1 VQSDVLEKILIVD
14 DEPQI
19 TRVLRSSLVSNGYLV
34 ETASDGI
41 SALEK
46 MAIWSPDMVITDISM
61 PRMDGIALCSEI
73 RAHSNIPILV
83 LSVRDQEG
91 SKVKALDAGADDY
104 VIKPFS
110 IQELLARVRAHMR
123 RLRTVTGEIETAPV
137 EIGDFRIDPD
147 KRRVEVSGREIH
159 LSPKEFDLL
168 FYMAQRPERVLTHR
182 KLLAA
187 IWGLHAVEQPESLR
201 VLVATLRRKIEPEE
215 EPKYIIND
223 PWVGYRF
230 QPGRMAENTPI

>member
-1 VQSDVLEKILIVD
+1 MQNDILGKILVVD

-19 TRVLRSSLVSNGYLV
+19 TRVLRSSLVSNGYVV

-46 MAIWSPDMVITDISM
+46 IAVWTPDMVITDISM
-61 PRMDGIALCSEI
+61 PRMDGIALCAEI
-73 RAHSNIPILV
+73 RAHSNMPILV

-104 VIKPFS
+104 IIKPFG
-110 IQELLARVRAHMR
+110 IQELLARVRAQMR
-123 RLRTVTGEIETAPV
+123 RLRITSEETETAPL

-182 KLLAA
+182 KLLTA
-187 IWGLHAVEQPESLR
+187 IWGAHAVEQPESLR
-201 VLVATLRRKIEPEE
+201 VLVATLRKKIEPEG

-230 QPGRMAENTPI
+230 QPGQMI

>member
-1 VQSDVLEKILIVD
+1 MQKEALGRILVVD

-19 TRVLRSSLVSNGYLV
+19 TRVVRSALISNGYAV
-34 ETASDGI
+34 EVASDGFT
-41 SALEK
+41 ALAKLAE
-46 MAIWSPDMVITDISM
+46 WSPDMVITDLSM

-73 RAHSNIPILV
+73 RRQSNLPILV
-83 LSVRDQEG
+83 LSVRDQDD

-104 VIKPFS
+104 VTKPFS
-110 IQELLARVRAHMR
+110 MEELLARVRAHMR
-123 RLRTVTGEIETAPV
+123 RLWSTGRETEAIPLDV
-137 EIGDFRIDPD
+137 GDFRIDSD
-147 KRRVEVSGREIH
+147 KRLVEVCGREVH

-182 KLLAA
+182 KLLTA
-187 IWGLHAVEQPESLR
+187 IWGARAVEQPESLR
-201 VLVATLRRKIEPEE
+201 VLVAMLRKKIEPEG

-230 QPGRMAENTPI
+230 EPGNGS

>member
-1 VQSDVLEKILIVD
+1 VQNDIVGKILVVD

-19 TRVLRSSLVSNGYLV
+19 TRVLRSSLVSNGYVV

-46 MAIWSPDMVITDISM
+46 IAAWSPDMVITDISM
-61 PRMDGIALCSEI
+61 PRMDGIALCAEI
-73 RAHSNIPILV
+73 RAHSNTPILV
-83 LSVRDQEG
+83 LSVRDQEA

-104 VIKPFS
+104 IIKPFG
-110 IQELLARVRAHMR
+110 IQELRARVRAQMR
-123 RLRTVTGEIETAPV
+123 RLRITTGETETAPL

-182 KLLAA
+182 KLLTA
-187 IWGLHAVEQPESLR
+187 IWGAHAVEQPESLR
-201 VLVATLRRKIEPEE
+201 VLVATLRRKIEPEG

-230 QPGRMAENTPI
+230 QPGQAA

>member
-1 VQSDVLEKILIVD
+1 MQKEALGRILVVD

-19 TRVLRSSLVSNGYLV
+19 TRVVRSALISNGYAV
-34 ETASDGI
+34 EVASDGFT
-41 SALEK
+41 ALAKLAE
-46 MAIWSPDMVITDISM
+46 WSPDMVITDLSM

-73 RAHSNIPILV
+73 RRESNLPILV
-83 LSVRDQEG
+83 LSVRDQDD
-91 SKVKALDAGADDY
+91 SKIKALDAGADDY
-104 VIKPFS
+104 VTKPFS
-110 IQELLARVRAHMR
+110 MEELLARVRAHMR
-123 RLRTVTGEIETAPV
+123 RLWYTGREAEAIPL

-147 KRRVEVSGREIH
+147 KRLVEVCGREVH

-182 KLLAA
+182 KLLTA
-187 IWGLHAVEQPESLR
+187 IWGARAVEQPESLR
-201 VLVATLRRKIEPEE
+201 VLVAMLRKKIEPEG

-230 QPGRMAENTPI
+230 EPGNRS

>member
-1 VQSDVLEKILIVD
+1 MQKEVLGKILVVD

-19 TRVLRSSLVSNGYLV
+19 TRVVRSALISNGYAV
-34 ETASDGI
+34 EVAIDGI

-46 MAIWSPDMVITDISM
+46 LAEWTPDMVITDLSM
-61 PRMDGIALCSEI
+61 PRMNGIALCLDI
-73 RAHSNIPILV
+73 RSRSNVPILV
-83 LSVRDQEG
+83 LSVRDQEE

-104 VIKPFS
+104 VTKPFS
-110 IQELLARVRAHMR
+110 IEELLARVRAHMR
-123 RLRTVTGEIETAPV
+123 RLRSTSIEAGIAPLEV
-137 EIGDFRIDPD
+137 GDFRIDVD
-147 KRRVEVSGREIH
+147 KRSVEVCGRDVH

-187 IWGLHAVEQPESLR
+187 IWGPRAVEQPESLR
-201 VLVATLRRKIEPEE
+201 VLVAMLRKKIEPEG

-230 QPGRMAENTPI
+230 QPEKMP